1 MTTNPVMSIT
11 DEQIA
16 EIVRMNS
23 ELNELRCVVRYIR
36 VDEVEALISRLRA
49 AEKDAERYRW
59 LIENSV
65 CALKRNTHPVLVC
78 SSNLPVIG
86 WREEI
91 TRRIDAAAIRAAM
104 QEQKP

>member
-49 AEKDAERYRW
+49 AERDAERYQEMR
-59 LIENSV
+59 EVV
-65 CALKRNTHPVLVC
+65 CDEKGVTPESYDAEVD
-78 SSNLPVIG
+78 
-86 WREEI
+86 
-91 TRRIDAAAIRAAM
+91 RILAM
-104 QEQKP
+104 KGEQQ

>member
-49 AEKDAERYRW
+49 AEKDAERYRFLKDKGHFRAMSIDMGGNHSW
-59 LIENSV
+59 TGMGRSV
-65 CALKRNTHPVLVC
+65 GKGPTVDEA
-78 SSNLPVIG
+78 
-86 WREEI
+86 
-91 TRRIDAAAIRAAM
+91 IDAAM